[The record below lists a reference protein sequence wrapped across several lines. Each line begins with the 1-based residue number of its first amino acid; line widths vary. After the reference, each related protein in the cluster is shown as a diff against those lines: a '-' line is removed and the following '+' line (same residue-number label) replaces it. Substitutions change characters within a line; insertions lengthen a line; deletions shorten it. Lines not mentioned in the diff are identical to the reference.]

1 MLEQLRGFFEAFILL
16 FVILDVVGNI
26 PIFYSVTKDF
36 PPTERIKIIKSSVKV
51 ASVLLLF
58 FAVAG
63 WYVLKVFNVSMD
75 DFRIAGGV
83 LLFIIAVEGL
93 LGREK
98 FTKLRPEEVSVVPLA
113 TPLLA
118 GPGSLY
124 TVIYLMQPPYSPV
137 HAFFSIAANTVIA
150 WVLLVNSEK
159 VLSKIGR
166 RGAAILSKIMAFII
180 AAIAVS
186 MIRVSIVNIAA
197 QIMHG

>member
-1 MLEQLRGFFEAFILL
+1 MLEQLRSFFEAFILL
-16 FVILDVVGNI
+16 FVILDVAGNI

-36 PPTERIKIIKSSVKV
+36 PPAERIKIIKSSVKV
-51 ASVLLLF
+51 ASALLVF

-63 WYVLKVFNVSMD
+63 WYILKAFNISMD

-137 HAFFSIAANTVIA
+137 HAFFSIAANTLIA